1 MNSKHPYEK
10 HLAEKLVQLPP
21 PGDPDQNWQQMKTL
35 LDKSMPRGGGKGP
48 GGSFRWWIAGTVVV
62 AVVVGTWF
70 GGKQLLTKDQRN
82 EAVAGTIK
90 TVNNKTAPS
99 VALEDKNSSQQ
110 AVPQTN
116 AGNESAQS
124 GKHDPRGAAYA
135 SVTETQGA
143 NASGSGSNEQ
153 TANSNAGNT
162 TVPATEPAN
171 NQLTAKHD
179 KAGGHSLTAG
189 NSRSSGNTENSAR
202 LLADNNNTSVPSNNS
217 NNNKTTNH
225 RNNIYSQPSNSNSRE
240 NNSDNVKSDNAKS
253 GNSNNIKSSNVNNIR
268 SRSGH
273 SNSGNRNNTASG
285 NRNHANAERGS
296 NLPAVKS
303 KREKVNRPGKQA
315 SDVINA
321 ENEDIKNRYT
331 YTPVIS
337 QPSQPSGS
345 GLQESPVTV
354 KVNYTGTTVISPSG
368 IIQREFT
375 YYTQSDLF
383 PNMVQRDKNTARK
396 SSRVSDDEDKTFAF
410 GLSLPLAF
418 PLGDQEALG
427 FNSRGGVNTISDYIP
442 SPHFQYHFNNK
453 TYIQAGLQF
462 SSPQFIRPILLYEHE
477 RMSAPNVMEYNSI
490 YARKL
495 YYFNLPI
502 SIHHSP
508 LRNFYM
514 GAGLQFSSM
523 MSGIAQ
529 VQQIKRFYTPIG
541 PDEYIMSNYYTKF
554 KNDSLSHRFN
564 TNELRLLLDIN
575 YYWNRFTVGLQYNQ
589 AFNNYVSFQVNPGSP
604 YIFDKNKSLQFYLRY
619 NIWEDKKRNK
629 LSKNQSVLTL
639 K

>member
-1 MNSKHPYEK
+1 MSSKHPYEK

-21 PGDPDQNWQQMKTL
+21 PGDPDQNWQQMKSL

-99 VALEDKNSSQQ
+99 VAYNDKNSAQQ
-110 AVPQTN
+110 TVPQTN
-116 AGNESAQS
+116 AGNEGTPAS

-143 NASGSGSNEQ
+143 NASGSGSGEQ
-153 TANSNAGNT
+153 AANSSAATDNT
-162 TVPATEPAN
+162 TVPANAPVN
-171 NQLTAKHD
+171 NQSTAKND
-179 KAGGHSLTAG
+179 KAAGHSLAPG
-189 NSRSSGNTENSAR
+189 ENSRSSGNTENSAG
-202 LLADNNNTSVPSNNS
+202 LLAENNSTAASSNNS
-217 NNNKTTNH
+217 NSNDKTTNN
-225 RNNIYSQPSNSNSRE
+225 RKEIYSHPSNNNSHGG
-240 NNSDNVKSDNAKS
+240 NSDNVKSDN
-253 GNSNNIKSSNVNNIR
+253 VNNGRGR
-268 SRSGH
+268 SSHSGTY
-273 SNSGNRNNTASG
+273 SGNRNNIVSG
-285 NRNHANAERGS
+285 SRNHSNTGTGS
-296 NLPAVKS
+296 NLANTKG
-303 KREKVNRPGKQA
+303 KRNKINSTHTRDKKPV
-315 SDVINA
+315 SDVIKS
-321 ENEDIKNRYT
+321 ESEDINSRYT

-337 QPSQPSGS
+337 QPSQPSR

-368 IIQREFT
+368 VIQREFT
-375 YYTQSDLF
+375 YYTQQDLF
-383 PNMVQRDKNTARK
+383 PDMVQPNKNTARK
-396 SSRVSDDEDKTFAF
+396 SSRTADDEDHMFAF

-462 SSPQFIRPILLYEHE
+462 SSPQFIRPILLYDHE
-477 RMSAPNVMEYNSI
+477 RMAGPNVVEYNSI

-495 YYFNLPI
+495 YYFNLPV
-502 SIHHSP
+502 SVYHSP

-554 KNDSLSHRFN
+554 KNDSLSSRFN
-564 TNELRLLLDIN
+564 TNEIRLLLDIN

-589 AFNNYVSFQVNPGSP
+589 AFNNYVSFQVNPGTP

-629 LSKNQSVLTL
+629 LSKNQSVLTF